1 MIETNP
7 AQLTKTDEKYRQIG
21 QLANR
26 PQEVTEEELSD
37 MEEWAHQVAETKYE
51 MQKQGRGDEF
61 AEFLHQEMEKA
72 LGGRDE

>member
-7 AQLTKTDEKYRQIG
+7 AQLTKTDEKWQQIG

-37 MEEWAHQVAETKYE
+37 MEEWAHQVAETKDE
-51 MQKQGRGDEF
+51 MQEQGREDEF
-61 AEFLHQEMEKA
+61 ADFLHREMEKA
-72 LGGRDE
+72 LGGNCE